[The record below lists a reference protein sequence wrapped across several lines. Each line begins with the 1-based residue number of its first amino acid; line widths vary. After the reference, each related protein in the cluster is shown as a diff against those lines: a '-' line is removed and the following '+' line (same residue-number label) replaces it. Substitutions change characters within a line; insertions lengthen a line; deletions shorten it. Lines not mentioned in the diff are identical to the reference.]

1 MRIVVD
7 VNLPETI
14 ARFLNDAGH
23 DAVWSG
29 SILPHQSPDTD
40 IVASAIHNHRVVLT
54 KDLGIAEIILKSRRP
69 EPSLITLRLGDPPI
83 ETIYQA
89 LASHLPSLEENL
101 LRGALVTIDDKGPRV
116 HPLEGPPPHPPPDP

>member
-14 ARFLNDAGH
+14 AGFLNDAGH

-40 IVASAIHNHRVVLT
+40 IVANAIHNHRVVLT

-116 HPLEGPPPHPPPDP
+116 HPLEGRLPHPPPDP

>member
-14 ARFLNDAGH
+14 AGFLNDAGH

-40 IVASAIHNHRVVLT
+40 IVANAIHNHRVVLT
-54 KDLGIAEIILKSRRP
+54 KDLGIAEIILKARALP
-69 EPSLITLRLGDPPI
+69 HHLRLGNPPI

-101 LRGALVTIDDKGPRV
+101 LRGALVTINDKGPRV
-116 HPLEGPPPHPPPDP
+116 HPLEGPLPHPPPDP

>member
-54 KDLGIAEIILKSRRP
+54 KDLGIAEIMLEVPQARALPHHLTVGRP
-69 EPSLITLRLGDPPI
+69 
-83 ETIYQA
+83 
-89 LASHLPSLEENL
+89 SH
-101 LRGALVTIDDKGPRV
+101 
-116 HPLEGPPPHPPPDP
+116 